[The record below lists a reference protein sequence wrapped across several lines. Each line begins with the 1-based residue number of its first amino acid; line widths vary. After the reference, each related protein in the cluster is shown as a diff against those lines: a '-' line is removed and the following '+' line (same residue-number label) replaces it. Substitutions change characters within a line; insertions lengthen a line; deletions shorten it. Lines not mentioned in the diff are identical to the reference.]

1 MKKIMK
7 KNQIVITALAVM
19 IAVAGYINYFGG
31 IDSKAKD
38 ADSDLTAVNYY
49 EDSYDVV
56 SNDVEPDNSS
66 LLEPGTA
73 VLTSAQTANLDILSE
88 VKLNREQ
95 VRAAQYENLM
105 GIIDNTAISDEKK
118 QDAVD
123 KMVAMSDIAE
133 KEMAAELLLEAK
145 GYGETVVSIVDGKV
159 DVVVN
164 YDSLTDTQRAQIE
177 DIVKRK
183 TSVEAGDIT
192 ITPMVHN
199 TDSESVQSSADIE
212 QTAAQTETSVQK

>member
-1 MKKIMK
+1 MK
-7 KNQIVITALAVM
+7 KNLKKNQVVITALAIM

-31 IDSKAKD
+31 LGDNAVKD
-38 ADSDLTAVNYY
+38 NDPTAVNYY
-49 EDSYDVV
+49 ENSYDVV
-56 SNDVEPDNSS
+56 SNDVEPDDSS

-73 VLTSAQTANLDILSE
+73 VLTSIQTANLDVMAQ

-95 VRAAQYENLM
+95 VRAANKENLLS
-105 GIIDNTAISDEKK
+105 IIDNEAISETNKLN
-118 QDAVD
+118 AINE
-123 KMVAMSDIAE
+123 MVEMNEIAE

-145 GYGETVVSIVDGKV
+145 GFGETIVSIVDGNV

-183 TSVEAGDIT
+183 TSIDAQYIT
-192 ITPMVHN
+192 ITPMIQA
-199 TDSESVQSSADIE
+199 ES
-212 QTAAQTETSVQK
+212 TSVSNSQETGQQAEEPVTEQPVK